1 MLRSFSKG
9 VVKAEEYEVGG
20 IVGSNNSNKSK
31 IIDCFSE
38 ANVSGSFR
46 VGGLAGLNAHGGLI
60 TRSYS
65 IGSVSNVSSSGGLV
79 GAEDSTSSSSFWDIN
94 SSGISTSAGGTG
106 AVGKTT
112 AEMMDPSTFLNAG
125 WDFNASGGTWKMTAG
140 QTYPRLA
147 WENTPTT
154 PPYDLNNTTPLQ
166 VLENQPVGTLVG
178 QFTAE
183 DLDVP

>member
-46 VGGLAGLNAHGGLI
+46 RLADWQGLNAHGGLI

-94 SSGISTSAGGTG
+94 SSGISTSAGGAG

-140 QTYPRLA
+140 QTC
-147 WENTPTT
+147 
-154 PPYDLNNTTPLQ
+154 D
-166 VLENQPVGTLVG
+166 
-178 QFTAE
+178 
-183 DLDVP
+183 